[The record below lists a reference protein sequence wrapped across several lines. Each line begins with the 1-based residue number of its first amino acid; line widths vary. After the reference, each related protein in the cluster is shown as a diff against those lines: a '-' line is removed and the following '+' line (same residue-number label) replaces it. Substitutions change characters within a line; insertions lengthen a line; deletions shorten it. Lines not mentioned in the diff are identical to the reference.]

1 MVVQSYSSKKA
12 GFVYIDDSL
21 EVVGFL
27 AGTFDFLGFLF
38 VFPPLESFAA
48 FEFDLTER

>member
-12 GFVYIDDSL
+12 GFVYIDDSF

-27 AGTFDFLGFLF
+27 AGIDFLGVLF